1 MNMLEF
7 FQQVLPTEGFYVT
20 TVINTDGRKQ
30 GFFKTVDELATVCK
44 RLDETNN
51 NTYFAISAFKQ
62 KGNRKQDNVRAT
74 KVIAIDVDC
83 GLTKPYPSWK
93 EGLSAL
99 GKFVDEM
106 GLPKPMI
113 VHSGN
118 GLHVYWILEKE
129 LPPEDWRPLAEAMK
143 QAAIDKEF
151 KIDAGLTANSAL
163 VLRPIG
169 THNPKNG
176 NEVKLLVSS
185 KPIDNMVIQE
195 CLSYYYRRDVRVDSS
210 SSQDNSLLANLTSNQ
225 EYQPATGSV
234 VATKCKQIEWAIANQ
249 DQVDEPLWYGMIG
262 VAAFCI
268 DPENTAIQWSKGHS
282 RYSEKATI
290 DKLVQ
295 WRESAS
301 GPATCSKFET
311 DRPSGCKGC
320 KYKGKIG
327 SPARLGVQ
335 YQEAPVVKEAP
346 DTVANSVPMPKPFKR
361 TKEGIKLTLDDT
373 DIDVCKFDIYPVAY
387 GHDESLGYE
396 TVRYHWNRPH
406 MGWQELVLRQ
416 AHLTDGN
423 REFPSAIADQ
433 GIVLYNKKQTEYF
446 QLMLRTYM
454 DELRQIRT
462 MTNLYSTMGWK
473 ERNQSFVLGNT
484 ILRRKEDGSVTEEKI
499 NLASVVSKSSTDMFS
514 TKGSLQQWVNLTSVL
529 EKANL
534 KSHMFVLGVGFS
546 APLYNFTG
554 LKGLTVSLYGPT
566 GGGKTLSQY
575 WAQSIYGNPDKLHFA
590 AKYTQNSLFSRLG
603 TYANL
608 PLTIDEVTMMND
620 KEVGD
625 FCYWVSQGRDKARLN
640 RNSEERDAKTW
651 ATPVIVSTNKSLQS
665 KLIASGLDTDAQMA
679 RLLEV
684 TVPSTPVFT
693 RGTNVG
699 KKIYDAI
706 HSNYGEAGKVFI
718 KKLLEM
724 GEEGIQS
731 AIAEATDNFHKK
743 YKAKFSGEERYWEQ
757 SIILADLSM
766 SLAKEW
772 GLINFEYEQSTEW
785 VLAQIG
791 AIRRSVQENQVD
803 AFDLVAEYMADSAD
817 TSVTVMHT
825 IGQKS
830 QPDFS
835 RIPRGDIRIR
845 LDVYR
850 KSALEQFD
858 KGTMMVDRTHFR
870 KWLSVRGADYK
881 TFKQELVDEN
891 VVATPRSE
899 KASLGKDTP
908 VKLAQTYV
916 IGFNLTHPRF
926 QSLLENADME
936 ADDLSYGQLQVI
948 DKKEGV

>member
-7 FQQVLPTEGFYVT
+7 FQQILPKKGFYVT
-20 TVINTDGRKQ
+20 TVINSDSRNQ
-30 GFFKTVDELATVCK
+30 GFFKTVDELATVCE
-44 RLDETNN
+44 RLDKTNN

-74 KVIAIDVDC
+74 KVIAIDIDC
-83 GLTKPYPSWK
+83 GKTKPYPSWK
-93 EGLSAL
+93 EGLVAL

-106 GLPKPMI
+106 NLPKPMI
-113 VHSGN
+113 IHSGN
-118 GLHVYWILEKE
+118 GLHVYWVLTEELEPDEWK
-129 LPPEDWRPLAEAMK
+129 PLAEAMK
-143 QAAIDKEF
+143 QAAIQKEF

-176 NEVKLLVSS
+176 NEVKLLVNAEPVD
-185 KPIDNMVIQE
+185 KGTLQH
-195 CLSYYYRRDVRVDSS
+195 CLSYFVSTTPLVSNS
-210 SSQDNSLLANLTSNQ
+210 HDNSLLDNLTSKQ
-225 EYQPATGSV
+225 EFQPATGSI
-234 VATKCKQIEWAIANQ
+234 VASKCKQIEWAINNPEK
-249 DQVDEPLWYGMIG
+249 VDEPLWYNLIG
-262 VAAFCI
+262 VAAFCN
-268 DPENTAIQWSKGHS
+268 DPEKTAIEWSKGHPKYNKE
-282 RYSEKATI
+282 RTLH
-290 DKLVQ
+290 KLVQ
-295 WRESAS
+295 WKESAS
-301 GPATCSKFET
+301 GPTTCMKIESN
-311 DRPSGCKGC
+311 RPTGCKNC

-335 YQEAPVVKEAP
+335 YQEVSMVKEAL
-346 DTVANSVPMPKPFKR
+346 DKVANAIPIPKPFKR
-361 TKEGIKLTLDDT
+361 TKDGIKLTIDDT
-373 DIDVCKFDIYPVAY
+373 DIDICKFDIYPVGY
-387 GHDESLGYE
+387 GLDESLGYE
-396 TVRYHWNRPH
+396 TVRYHWYRPH
-406 MGWQELVLRQ
+406 MGWQELILRQ
-416 AHLTDGN
+416 AYLTDGN

-446 QLMLRTYM
+446 QLMLRIYM

-473 ERNQSFVLGNT
+473 EHNKSFVLGNT
-484 ILRRKEDGSVTEEKI
+484 IFKRKDDGSVIEETI
-499 NLASVVSKSSTDMFS
+499 NLASIISKSNIDMFG
-514 TKGSLQQWVNLTSVL
+514 TKGSLEQWVKLTSVL

-534 KSHMFVLGVGFS
+534 QSHMFVLGMGFS

-554 LKGLTVSLYGPT
+554 LKGITVSLYGPT

-608 PLTIDEVTMMND
+608 PLTIDEVTLMND

-625 FCYWVSQGRDKARLN
+625 FCYWVAQGRDKARLN

-684 TVPSTPVFT
+684 TVPSSSIYNKDTT
-693 RGTNVG
+693 IG
-699 KKIYDAI
+699 KKFYDAI
-706 HSNYGEAGKVFI
+706 HSNYGYAGRKFI
-718 KKLLEM
+718 KNLLEM

-731 AIAEATDNFHKK
+731 AIAEATQKFNIK
-743 YKAKFSGEERYWEQ
+743 YKSKFSGEERYWEQ
-757 SIILADLSM
+757 AIILSDLSM

-772 GLINFEYEQSTEW
+772 GLIDYKYEQATEW
-785 VLAQIG
+785 VLSQIG
-791 AIRRSVQENQVD
+791 AIRRTVQENQVD

-825 IGQKS
+825 TGQKS

-850 KSALEQFD
+850 KSPVDQFD
-858 KGTMMVDRTHFR
+858 KGTMMIDRTHFR
-870 KWLSVRGADYK
+870 KWLSIRGADYK

-926 QSLLENADME
+926 QSLLDNADIE

-948 DKKEGV
+948 DKDKDM

>member
-7 FQQVLPTEGFYVT
+7 FQRILPKEGFYVT
-20 TVINTDGRKQ
+20 TVINPDGRRQ
-30 GFFKTVDELATVCK
+30 GFFKSVDELATVCK

-51 NTYFAISAFKQ
+51 NTYYAISAFKQ

-74 KVIAIDVDC
+74 KVVAIDIDC
-83 GLTKPYPSWK
+83 GDTKPYPSWK
-93 EGLSAL
+93 EGLIAL
-99 GKFVDEM
+99 GKFINEM

-113 VHSGN
+113 IHSGN
-118 GLHVYWILEKE
+118 GLHVYWILTEELEPKE
-129 LPPEDWRPLAEAMK
+129 WKPLAEAMK
-143 QAAIDKEF
+143 QACIEKGF

-163 VLRPIG
+163 VLRPLG

-176 NEVKLLVSS
+176 NEVKLLVDANPVD
-185 KPIDNMVIQE
+185 KGMLQE
-195 CLSYYYRRDVRVDSS
+195 SLSYFFKNDTEGQ
-210 SSQDNSLLANLTSNQ
+210 SQDNLLLDNLSTAS
-225 EYQPATGSV
+225 EFEPATGSV
-234 VATKCKQIEWAIANQ
+234 VATKCKQIKWAISNP
-249 DQVDEPLWYGMIG
+249 DEVDEPFWYGLIG
-262 VAAFCI
+262 VASFCN
-268 DPENTAIQWSKGHS
+268 DPEKTAIEWSKGHKNFNK
-282 RYSEKATI
+282 ELTI
-290 DKLVQ
+290 QKLVH

-301 GPATCSKFET
+301 GPATCKKFET

-335 YQEAPVVKEAP
+335 YEETPVIKEAP
-346 DTVANSVPMPKPFKR
+346 DKIANAVPIPKPFKR
-361 TKEGIKLTLDDT
+361 TKDGIKLTIDDT
-373 DIDVCKFDIYPVAY
+373 DVDICKFDIYPVGY
-387 GHDESLGYE
+387 GLDESLGYE

-423 REFPSAIADQ
+423 REFATAIADQ

-462 MTNLYSTMGWK
+462 MTNLYCTMGWK
-473 ERNQSFVLGNT
+473 EKNNAFVLGGT
-484 ILRRKEDGSVTEEKI
+484 LLKRKANGSITEEKI
-499 NLASVVSKSSTDMFS
+499 NLASVVSKQNTEMYN
-514 TKGSLQQWVNLTSVL
+514 TKGSLQQWVGLTSLL
-529 EKANL
+529 EKAGLNP
-534 KSHMFVLGVGFS
+534 HMFILGVAFS

-566 GGGKTLSQY
+566 GGGKTLAQY

-640 RNSEERDAKTW
+640 RNAEERDAKTW

-679 RLLEV
+679 RLLEI
-684 TVPSTPVFT
+684 TVAPTPVFT
-693 RGTNVG
+693 KGSSIG
-699 KKIYDAI
+699 KKIYEAI
-706 HSNYGEAGKVFI
+706 HSNYGHAGREFI
-718 KKLLEM
+718 RNLLEM
-724 GEEGIQS
+724 GEEGVQS

-757 SIILADLSM
+757 SIILADLAM
-766 SLAKEW
+766 SLAKDW
-772 GLINFEYEQSTEW
+772 SLIDYDYEKSTEW

-791 AIRRSVQENQVD
+791 AIRRTVQENQVD

-817 TSVTVMHT
+817 ASVTVMHT
-825 IGQKS
+825 TGLKS

-850 KSALEQFD
+850 KSPVDQFD

-870 KWLSVRGADYK
+870 KWLSLRGADYK
-881 TFKQELVDEN
+881 TFKQELVAEN

-908 VKLAQTYV
+908 IKIAQQYV

-926 QSLLENADME
+926 QSLLENADVE
-936 ADDLSYGQLQVI
+936 ADDLAYGQLQVI
-948 DKKEGV
+948 DKDKDV

>member
-7 FQQVLPTEGFYVT
+7 FQQILPEKGFYVT
-20 TVINTDGRKQ
+20 TVINRDGRSQ
-30 GFFKTVDELATVCK
+30 GFFKSVEELATVCE
-44 RLDETNN
+44 RLDKTNN
-51 NTYFAISAFKQ
+51 NTYFAISSFNQ
-62 KGNRKQDNVRAT
+62 KGSRKQDNVRAT
-74 KVIAIDVDC
+74 KVIAIDIDC
-83 GLTKPYPSWK
+83 GSNKPYPSWK
-93 EGLSAL
+93 EGLIAL
-99 GKFVDEM
+99 GKFIDDM
-106 GLPKPMI
+106 SLPKPMI

-118 GLHVYWILEKE
+118 GLHVYWVLTEE
-129 LPPEDWRPLAEAMK
+129 LDPEEWKPLAEAMK
-143 QAAIDKEF
+143 QACIDKEF

-176 NEVKLLVSS
+176 NEVKLLVNA
-185 KPIDNMVIQE
+185 KPVEKGIIQHA
-195 CLSYYYRRDVRVDSS
+195 LSYYVSTTTTLS
-210 SSQDNSLLANLTSNQ
+210 NSHESTLLDNLTTKTDY
-225 EYQPATGSV
+225 EPATGSI
-234 VATKCKQIEWAIANQ
+234 VASKCKQIEWAVSNPEK
-249 DQVDEPLWYGMIG
+249 VDEPLWYNLIG
-262 VAAFCI
+262 VAAFCNN
-268 DPENTAIQWSKGHS
+268 PENTAIEWSKGHPKYNKELTL
-282 RYSEKATI
+282 RKLTQWKA
-290 DKLVQ
+290 
-295 WRESAS
+295 SAS
-301 GPATCSKFET
+301 GPATCSKIQSS
-311 DRPSGCKGC
+311 RPTGCKGC
-320 KYKGKIG
+320 KYKDKIG

-335 YQEAPVVKEAP
+335 YQEVPVVKEAL
-346 DTVANSVPMPKPFKR
+346 DKVANAVPIPKPFKR
-361 TKEGIKLTLDDT
+361 TKEGIKITIDDT
-373 DIDVCKFDIYPVAY
+373 DVDICKFDIYPVAY
-387 GHDESLGYE
+387 GYDESLGYE
-396 TVRYHWNRPH
+396 TVRFHWDRPH

-416 AHLTDGN
+416 AYLTDGS

-454 DELRQIRT
+454 EELRQIRT

-473 ERNQSFVLGNT
+473 ENNKSFVLGNT
-484 ILRRKEDGSVTEEKI
+484 IFKRKNDGTVVEETI
-499 NLASVVSKSSTDMFS
+499 NLASVVSKNNVDMFS
-514 TKGSLQQWVNLTSVL
+514 SKGSLEQWVELTSIL

-534 KSHMFVLGVGFS
+534 QSHMFVLGMGFS

-554 LKGLTVSLYGPT
+554 LKGMTVSLYGPT

-684 TVPSTPVFT
+684 TVPPSKIYNKNTT
-693 RGTNVG
+693 VG

-706 HSNYGEAGKVFI
+706 HSNYGHAGRLFI
-718 KKLLEM
+718 SKLLEI

-731 AIAEATDNFHKK
+731 MIAEASENFHRK
-743 YKAKFSGEERYWEQ
+743 YKAKFTGEERYWEQ
-757 SIILADLSM
+757 AIILADLSL

-772 GLINFEYEQSTEW
+772 GLINYKYEQATEW

-791 AIRRSVQENQVD
+791 AIRRTVQENQVD

-825 IGQKS
+825 LGQKS
-830 QPDFS
+830 LPDFS

-850 KSALEQFD
+850 KSAVDSFD
-858 KGTMMVDRTHFR
+858 KGTMMIDRTHFR

-881 TFKQELVDEN
+881 TFKQELIDEN
-891 VVATPRSE
+891 VIATPKSE

-926 QSLLENADME
+926 QSLLDNADVE
-936 ADDLSYGQLQVI
+936 ADDLSYGQLQVLK
-948 DKKEGV
+948 DD

>member
-7 FQQVLPTEGFYVT
+7 FQQILPEKGFYVT
-20 TVINTDGRKQ
+20 TVINRDGRSQ
-30 GFFKTVDELATVCK
+30 GFFKSVEELATVCE
-44 RLDETNN
+44 RLDKTNN
-51 NTYFAISAFKQ
+51 NTYFAISSFNQ
-62 KGNRKQDNVRAT
+62 KGSRKQDNVRAT
-74 KVIAIDVDC
+74 KVIAIDIDC
-83 GLTKPYPSWK
+83 GSNKPYPSWK
-93 EGLSAL
+93 EGLIAL
-99 GKFVDEM
+99 GKFIDDM
-106 GLPKPMI
+106 SLPKPMI

-118 GLHVYWILEKE
+118 GLHVYWVLTEE
-129 LPPEDWRPLAEAMK
+129 LDPEEWKPLAEAMK
-143 QAAIDKEF
+143 QACIDKEF

-176 NEVKLLVSS
+176 NEVKLLVNA
-185 KPIDNMVIQE
+185 KPVEKGIIQHA
-195 CLSYYYRRDVRVDSS
+195 LSYYVSTTTTLS
-210 SSQDNSLLANLTSNQ
+210 NSHESTLLDNLTTKTDY
-225 EYQPATGSV
+225 EPATGSI
-234 VATKCKQIEWAIANQ
+234 VASKCKQKEWAVSNPEK
-249 DQVDEPLWYGMIG
+249 VDEPLWYNLIG
-262 VAAFCI
+262 VAAFCNN
-268 DPENTAIQWSKGHS
+268 PENTAIEWSKGHPKYNKELTL
-282 RYSEKATI
+282 RKLTQWKA
-290 DKLVQ
+290 
-295 WRESAS
+295 SAS
-301 GPATCSKFET
+301 GPATCSKIQSS
-311 DRPSGCKGC
+311 RPTGCKGC
-320 KYKGKIG
+320 KYKDKIG

-335 YQEAPVVKEAP
+335 YQEVPVVKEAL
-346 DTVANSVPMPKPFKR
+346 DKVANAVPIPKPFKR
-361 TKEGIKLTLDDT
+361 TKEGIKITIDDT
-373 DIDVCKFDIYPVAY
+373 DVDICKFDIYPVAY
-387 GHDESLGYE
+387 GYDESLGYE
-396 TVRYHWNRPH
+396 TVRFHWDRPH

-416 AHLTDGN
+416 AYLTDGS

-454 DELRQIRT
+454 EELRQIRT

-473 ERNQSFVLGNT
+473 ENNKSFVLGNT
-484 ILRRKEDGSVTEEKI
+484 IFKRKEDGSVTEEKI

-514 TKGSLQQWVNLTSVL
+514 TKGSLQQWVNLTSIL

-684 TVPSTPVFT
+684 TVPPSKIYNKNTT
-693 RGTNVG
+693 VG

-706 HSNYGEAGKVFI
+706 HSNYGHAGRLFI
-718 KKLLEM
+718 SKLLEI

-731 AIAEATDNFHKK
+731 MIAEASENFHRK
-743 YKAKFSGEERYWEQ
+743 YKAKFTGEERYWEQ
-757 SIILADLSM
+757 AIILADLSL

-772 GLINFEYEQSTEW
+772 GLINYKYEQATEW

-791 AIRRSVQENQVD
+791 AIRRTVQENQVD

-825 IGQKS
+825 LGQKS
-830 QPDFS
+830 LPDFS

-850 KSALEQFD
+850 KSAVDSFD
-858 KGTMMVDRTHFR
+858 KGTMMIDRTHFR

-881 TFKQELVDEN
+881 TFKQELIDEN
-891 VVATPRSE
+891 VIATPKSE

-926 QSLLENADME
+926 QSLLDNADVE
-936 ADDLSYGQLQVI
+936 ADDLSYGQLQVLK
-948 DKKEGV
+948 DD